1 VWEELGGV
9 FHAMHLFDL
18 PRDDGRIVWFNQH
31 NIPRATPYF
40 FPRTP
45 VYISEYDDG
54 TCFEHMVVGFRGV
67 NSFTHGF
74 SLHRSAHAV
83 EFRKHY
89 LSLYGLQHLTSKRRQ
104 RQHVFVNL
112 YPKWVTGNAEVW
124 SDVCSLAQNVEL
136 LFPRLHFRCVV
147 LHEMSV
153 EVKVQV
159 IAEATIHVWPN
170 GTYQFFLV
178 QKFGL
183 QRYCLPCASVA
194 LAHVLFD
201 WLLFAGGSSYGLI
214 FAGDGTSVILLSEE
228 AAKDTNQLG
237 HLPWVTVYYL
247 LRRVLASTTGI

>member
-1 VWEELGGV
+1 MEMPAEL
-9 FHAMHLFDL
+9 D
-18 PRDDGRIVWFNQH
+18 
-31 NIPRATPYF
+31 
-40 FPRTP
+40 
-45 VYISEYDDG
+45 
-54 TCFEHMVVGFRGV
+54 
-67 NSFTHGF
+67 
-74 SLHRSAHAV
+74 SAHAV

-104 RQHVFVNL
+104 RPHVFVNL

-124 SDVCSLAQNVEL
+124 SDVCRLAQNVEL

-183 QRYCLPCASVA
+183 QRY
-194 LAHVLFD
+194 
-201 WLLFAGGSSYGLI
+201 
-214 FAGDGTSVILLSEE
+214 T
-228 AAKDTNQLG
+228 
-237 HLPWVTVYYL
+237 VTVCP
-247 LRRVLASTTGI
+247 A